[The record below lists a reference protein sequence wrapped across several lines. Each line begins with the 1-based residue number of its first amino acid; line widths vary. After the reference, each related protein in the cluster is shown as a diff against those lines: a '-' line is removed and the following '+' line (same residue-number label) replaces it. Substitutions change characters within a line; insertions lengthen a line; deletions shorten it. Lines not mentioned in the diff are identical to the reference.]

1 MTSLDTPILRTNR
14 ACSRVWPLSP
24 DSKLPVLA
32 SMTRTAKSAWLAP
45 AIMLGMK
52 SRWPG
57 ASRMVKFVRG
67 VENVLVAMSI
77 VTPRRRSSVP
87 WSNTQASA
95 KEALPM
101 DSASFL

>member
-32 SMTRTAKSAWLAP
+32 SMTRTAKSAWLTP
-45 AIMLGMK
+45 AIILGMK

-57 ASRMVKFVRG
+57 ASSMVNFVSG
-67 VENVLVAMSI
+67 VEKLLVAMSI